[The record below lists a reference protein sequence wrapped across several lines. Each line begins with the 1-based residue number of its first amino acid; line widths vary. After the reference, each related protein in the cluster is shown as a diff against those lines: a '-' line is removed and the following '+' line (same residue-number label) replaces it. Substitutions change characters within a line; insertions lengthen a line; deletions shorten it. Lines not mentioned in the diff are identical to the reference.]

1 MDQRKGY
8 RGTALASTC
17 RALGTA
23 RRHSAESGDSERM
36 GSITRYIFRTT
47 LGAFLVVLVSL
58 TALIWVTQA
67 LRDIDLMTNQGQSI
81 LIFIAI
87 TGLIVP
93 LLVLVIAPIALV
105 IAVIHVLNKLSTDSE
120 IVVMNAAGMSPWR
133 LFRAF
138 LTVGILVSVLMTA
151 ISAYFAPEG
160 LRALRRW
167 ITAVRADLVTNI
179 VQPGRFINIERGLV
193 FHFRER
199 KPDGQML
206 GIFLDDRRDP
216 NERATFLAEQG
227 EILETGDGTFLVL
240 ENGSVQ
246 RRQAAQR
253 DPTIVRF
260 DRYAFDLSRLASGQP
275 TIKYSVRERYLWEL
289 IAPDPNDPLLK
300 ELPGQ
305 FRAEF
310 HDRILAPFYPIAFV
324 VIAYAYLGAPRTS
337 RQSRALSLL
346 GAVGMVAA
354 VRLIGFASTVF
365 GVHVP
370 FVLTFQYVALI
381 AALAFGIIVISRGVV
396 LEPPAFVINAINALA
411 ERFARRAA
419 AT

>member
-1 MDQRKGY
+1 V
-8 RGTALASTC
+8 
-17 RALGTA
+17 
-23 RRHSAESGDSERM
+23 

-81 LIFIAI
+81 FIFIAI

-93 LLVLVIAPIALV
+93 LLILVIAPIALV

-138 LTVGILVSVLMTA
+138 LTVGILVSLLMTA
-151 ISAYFAPEG
+151 ISAYLAPEG

-179 VQPGRFINIERGLV
+179 VQPGRFINIENGLV

-206 GIFLDDRRDP
+206 GIFLDDRRDA

-246 RRQAAQR
+246 RRQASQR

-305 FRAEF
+305 FRAEL
-310 HDRILAPFYPIAFV
+310 HDRILGPFYPIAFV

-346 GAVGMVAA
+346 GAVGMVSA

-381 AALAFGIIVISRGVV
+381 SALVFGIIVISRGVV
-396 LEPPAFVINAINALA
+396 LEPPAFVINAINAFA

>member
-1 MDQRKGY
+1 MPGARAARSGRKWGQR
-8 RGTALASTC
+8 
-17 RALGTA
+17 
-23 RRHSAESGDSERM
+23 ERM
-36 GSITRYIFRTT
+36 GSISRYIFRTT

-58 TALIWVTQA
+58 TAIIWVTQA
-67 LRDIDLMTNQGQSI
+67 LRDIDLVTNQGQTI
-81 LIFIAI
+81 FIFIAI

-105 IAVIHVLNKLSTDSE
+105 IAVVHVLNKLSTDSE

-138 LTVGILVSVLMTA
+138 LAVAILVSMMTA
-151 ISAYFAPEG
+151 VISAYFAPEG

-167 ITAVRADLVTNI
+167 ITAVRTDLVTNI

-199 KPDGQML
+199 RPDGQML
-206 GIFLDDRRDP
+206 GIFVDDRRDP

-227 EILETGDGTFLVL
+227 EILESGSGTFLVL

-246 RRQAAQR
+246 RRQARHR

-260 DRYAFDLSRLASGQP
+260 DRYAFDLSRLAGGPP
-275 TIKYSVRERYLWEL
+275 TIRYSVRERYLWEL
-289 IAPDPNDPLLK
+289 IAPDPKDPLVA

-310 HDRILAPFYPIAFV
+310 HDRILAPFYPLAFV
-324 VIAYAYLGAPRTS
+324 LIAYAYLGAPRTS
-337 RQSRALSLL
+337 RQSRALSVL
-346 GAVGMVAA
+346 GAIGMVAA

-370 FVLTFQYVALI
+370 FVLTFQYVALL
-381 AALAFGIIVISRGVV
+381 AAFAFGTIVIARGLV
-396 LEPPAFVINAINALA
+396 LEPPAFVINAINALT
-411 ERFARRAA
+411 ERVGRRAV

>member
-1 MDQRKGY
+1 
-8 RGTALASTC
+8 
-17 RALGTA
+17 
-23 RRHSAESGDSERM
+23 M
-36 GSITRYIFRTT
+36 GSISRYIFRTT
-47 LGAFLVVLVSL
+47 FGAFALVLVSL
-58 TALIWVTQA
+58 TAIIWITQA
-67 LRDIDLMTNQGQSI
+67 LRDIDLMTNQGQT
-81 LIFIAI
+81 IFMFVAI

-120 IVVMNAAGMSPWR
+120 IVVMNAAGIAPWR
-133 LFRAF
+133 LFRPF
-138 LTVGILVSVLMTA
+138 LMVAILVSVGMTV

-199 KPDGQML
+199 RPDGQML
-206 GIFLDDRRDP
+206 GIFVDDRREP

-227 EILETGDGTFLVL
+227 EILENSSGTFLVL
-240 ENGSVQ
+240 EQGSVQ
-246 RRQAAQR
+246 RRQAGHR

-260 DRYAFDLSRLASGQP
+260 DRYAFDLSRLASGRP
-275 TIKYSVRERYLWEL
+275 TIRYSVRERYLWEL
-289 IAPDPNDPLLK
+289 IFPDPADPLVK

-310 HDRILAPFYPIAFV
+310 HDRILGPLYPLAFV
-324 VIAYAYLGAPRTS
+324 LIAYAYLGAPRTS
-337 RQSRALSLL
+337 RQSRTLSVL
-346 GAVGMVAA
+346 GAIAVVAG

-365 GVHVP
+365 GVHAP
-370 FVLTFQYVALI
+370 FVLTFQY
-381 AALAFGIIVISRGVV
+381 AALLSAFAFGIIVISRGVV
-396 LEPPAFVINAINALA
+396 LEPPTFVTNAISAA
-411 ERFARRAA
+411 TERIARRMVP
-419 AT
+419 T